1 MCQPPEQ
8 PVSIRPSPSDPRPAA
23 RGPFGRGLPIPG
35 PRAGATGPWPAEL
48 RSSAGPAVG
57 LGLLLALV
65 PACGGGGGGSG
76 GPEEPP
82 FGLQGEYSLGPLGF
96 DFGSSQPGAV
106 DLVAAYP
113 GLGLSPL
120 DLVPIPD
127 GSGRLVSIDKT
138 GFALS
143 FLDTPQAAS
152 ASTYFD
158 LSGAIQQSGGETG
171 LLGIAFDPNFVQNG
185 HLYVF
190 YTASGAGRS
199 VLARLTSQNGVV
211 SPASLLELLS
221 IPKQNNF
228 HNGGKLAFGPDGY
241 LYLAVGDDGIP
252 TNAQDLSSL
261 HGKILRLE
269 TNGAAAPGNPFA
281 STAGARAEIWAFGLR
296 NPWRFSFDSLTGDL
310 WAADVG
316 ELEREEIDRI
326 LPGRNYGWPA
336 FEGSL
341 PFDTLVGLDYAS
353 TEPPVFEYDHSVGQ
367 AIIGGFV
374 YRGNL
379 LPSLSGAYL
388 FADAVVGRLWALTI
402 DGQGQASSTLLAS
415 GLPFPVCIAP
425 DTAGE
430 PRIGCLIGA
439 SVLGLEENGS
449 GGQGPTIPEWLSE
462 TLVFSDLASLTPAT
476 GFVPYEPNAPF
487 WSDGAEKLRW
497 IGLPPGGKVG
507 FSPNG
512 NWTFP
517 VGTVALKHFDLQT
530 SAGPRRLETRVLY
543 RTAASWQ
550 AYAYRWNDQQSDARR
565 VDLPELAF
573 YTVPDPNN
581 PGSTLSQPWLYL
593 APGQCFQCHTAAS
606 GYALGL
612 RTPQLNGEY
621 PYALANDNQLRAW
634 NHIGWFST
642 NIGPAGQYA
651 ALVDPYDPSSGSL
664 DLRARSYLETNCA
677 NCHRPGGP
685 TALDMDLRAGIEIG
699 AMNTHGILASAGN
712 LGIPEAKRIDP
723 FASDSSVVY
732 QRMLRLDL
740 FRMPPVGSYSFDV
753 VGLQL
758 IRDWIDQ
765 GAQ

>member
-1 MCQPPEQ
+1 MPC
-8 PVSIRPSPSDPRPAA
+8 SATRAPSGLPTGTLGRTAAPSSRAAGFDAA
-23 RGPFGRGLPIPG
+23 RPLGPLALL
-35 PRAGATGPWPAEL
+35 AGA
-48 RSSAGPAVG
+48 
-57 LGLLLALV
+57 LLATLL
-65 PACGGGGGGSG
+65 AGCGGGGSAGD
-76 GPEEPP
+76 PQPP
-82 FGLQGEYSLGPLGF
+82 FGLEGEYALGTLGF

-106 DLVAAYP
+106 DLVPAYP
-113 GLGLSPL
+113 NLGLSPL
-120 DLVPIPD
+120 DLAPIPD

-143 FLDTPQAAS
+143 FLDAPATSS

-158 LSGAIQQSGGETG
+158 ISSAVQQSGGETG
-171 LLGIAFDPNFVQNG
+171 LLGLAFDPAFAQNG
-185 HLYVF
+185 RLYVF
-190 YTASGAGRS
+190 YTAVGAGRS

-211 SPASLLELLS
+211 SPASLTELLS

-228 HNGGKLAFGPDGY
+228 HNGGKLAFGPDGF
-241 LYLAVGDDGIP
+241 LYLAVGDDGIG
-252 TNAQDLSSL
+252 TNAQDLTNL
-261 HGKILRLE
+261 HGKILRLD
-269 TNGAAAPGNPFA
+269 TSGAAAPGNPFI
-281 STAGARAEIWAFGLR
+281 STPGARAEIWAYGLR
-296 NPWRFSFDSLTGDL
+296 NPWRFSFDNQTGDL

-316 ELEREEIDRI
+316 EVEREEIDRI

-341 PFDTLVGLDYAS
+341 PFDPLVGLDYAN

-367 AIIGGFV
+367 AIIGGYV

-402 DGQGQASSTLLAS
+402 DGQGNASSTLLAS

-425 DTAGE
+425 DTSGE
-430 PRIGCLIGA
+430 PRIGCLVGG
-439 SVLGLEENGS
+439 SVFGLAENGS
-449 GGQGPTIPEWLSE
+449 GGQAPTIPEWLSQ
-462 TLVFSDLASLTPAT
+462 TLVFSDLASLTPAS

-487 WSDGAEKLRW
+487 WSDGAEKRRW
-497 IGLPPGGKVG
+497 IGLPPGGQVG
-507 FSPNG
+507 FSPAG

-517 VGTVALKHFDLQT
+517 VGTVVLKHFELET
-530 SAGPRRLETRVLY
+530 AAGPRRLETRVLY
-543 RTAASWQ
+543 RTAAAWQ
-550 AYAYRWNDQQSDARR
+550 AFAYRWNEEQTDARR

-573 YTVPDPNN
+573 YTVPNPSS

-593 APGQCFQCHTAAS
+593 APGQCFQCHTAAA

-612 RTPQLNGEY
+612 RTPQLNGTY
-621 PYALANDNQLRAW
+621 PYALAEDNQLRAW
-634 NHIGWFST
+634 NHIGWFNT
-642 NIGPAGQYA
+642 DIGVPSQYQ

-664 DLRARSYLETNCA
+664 DQRARSYLETNCA

-685 TALDMDLRAGIEIG
+685 TALEMDLRAGIPIA
-699 AMNTHGILASAGN
+699 AMNTHGVLASAGN
-712 LGIPEAKRIDP
+712 LGIPNAKRIDP
-723 FASDSSVVY
+723 FASDSSIVY

-740 FRMPPVGSYSFDV
+740 FRMPPVGSYSFDG